1 MDDLSEY
8 IRATSVKL
16 EKVVADD
23 DLDALG
29 VMMALFKTIRE
40 RESGISQEM
49 RPIEEMYAMLERN
62 LPSGFMD
69 KSEVDKRT
77 VLESGWRKMVSD
89 SAWFP
94 SISQLEVW
102 EDGVHD
108 ATPPLHNR
116 WGRASVYASRE
127 GAAAVSRRR
136 RSTQVMPVNVSAL
149 QPNYTAPNY
158 INDTVEVF
166 RTSTVSFM

>member
-1 MDDLSEY
+1 M
-8 IRATSVKL
+8 KL

-77 VLESGWRKMVSD
+77 VLESWRKMV
-89 SAWFP
+89 A
-94 SISQLEVW
+94 
-102 EDGVHD
+102 
-108 ATPPLHNR
+108 R
-116 WGRASVYASRE
+116 SVSK
-127 GAAAVSRRR
+127 SH
-136 RSTQVMPVNVSAL
+136 S
-149 QPNYTAPNY
+149 
-158 INDTVEVF
+158 
-166 RTSTVSFM
+166 

>member
-1 MDDLSEY
+1 M
-8 IRATSVKL
+8 KL

-69 KSEVDKRT
+69 KIREVDKRT
-77 VLESGWRKMVSD
+77 VRV
-89 SAWFP
+89 
-94 SISQLEVW
+94 EVRV
-102 EDGVHD
+102 DGVGWSRQD
-108 ATPPLHNR
+108 GLATRL
-116 WGRASVYASRE
+116 
-127 GAAAVSRRR
+127 
-136 RSTQVMPVNVSAL
+136 RS
-149 QPNYTAPNY
+149 
-158 INDTVEVF
+158 
-166 RTSTVSFM
+166 